1 MTLLSVKNLRVT
13 FDTETGPV
21 QAVRGVSFDLGRERL
36 GIVGESGSGK
46 TMTGRAVLRLIR
58 APGRIEADAMTFDG
72 QDLMAASEP
81 DLRALRGR
89 RIAMVMQDPKFSLNP
104 VMKVGA
110 QLMEGLRQRDNA
122 PRAEARAKA
131 IAALEAVQIRDPERV
146 MDSYPH
152 ELSGGMGQRVMIAMM
167 LIPDPDLLIA
177 DEPTSALDVTVQ
189 AEVLNI
195 LDDLVKTRGMGLIF
209 ISHDLRLVARF
220 CDRVLVMYKGK
231 IVEELAAK
239 DLLQAKHPYT
249 QGLLNCLPRIG
260 GSRGPLPVRAVQ
272 DVSFKVEAQQSF
284 GLVGESGSG
293 KSTILR
299 AICGMAPITGGQI
312 RIDGKPLPS
321 PRGRAF
327 AAQVQMVFQDP
338 YASLHPR
345 HTVDRVLSEPLAI
358 HGQGG
363 SDAKI
368 EQALI
373 DVGLPPAFRFR
384 YPHQLSG
391 GQRQRVAIAR
401 ALMLQP
407 QILLLD
413 EPTSALDA
421 SVQAETLNLLSRLRA
436 ERGLT
441 FVMVSHDL
449 AVIDHMCDR
458 VLVMQNGQAVEE
470 LSREA
475 LASAA
480 MTTPY
485 ARALFAASA
494 DRMMEG

>member
-260 GSRGPLPVRAVQ
+260 GSRGPLP
-272 DVSFKVEAQQSF
+272 
-284 GLVGESGSG
+284 
-293 KSTILR
+293 
-299 AICGMAPITGGQI
+299 
-312 RIDGKPLPS
+312 
-321 PRGRAF
+321 
-327 AAQVQMVFQDP
+327 
-338 YASLHPR
+338 
-345 HTVDRVLSEPLAI
+345 
-358 HGQGG
+358 
-363 SDAKI
+363 
-368 EQALI
+368 
-373 DVGLPPAFRFR
+373 
-384 YPHQLSG
+384 
-391 GQRQRVAIAR
+391 
-401 ALMLQP
+401 
-407 QILLLD
+407 
-413 EPTSALDA
+413 ALDRNA
-421 SVQAETLNLLSRLRA
+421 
-436 ERGLT
+436 
-441 FVMVSHDL
+441 D
-449 AVIDHMCDR
+449 C
-458 VLVMQNGQAVEE
+458 
-470 LSREA
+470 
-475 LASAA
+475 
-480 MTTPY
+480 
-485 ARALFAASA
+485 AR
-494 DRMMEG
+494 